1 MAALEPV
8 YSYRDPGIRLIHK
21 QSPNSREGA
30 GRAGP
35 NRAVRAKLSSA
46 TGCYRFCQNRQ
57 ENQTAEVWGCPP
69 LAVFDP
75 PARGYRAAGRLRRC
89 CTGFELQFVLLP
101 LLFLNALHFQSTKWL
116 FFSLKSYQMENSWQ
130 LRRDKIK
137 FRGANKVAN

>member
-21 QSPNSREGA
+21 QSTNSREGA

-35 NRAVRAKLSSA
+35 NRAARAKLSSA

-69 LAVFDP
+69 LAVFGP
-75 PARGYRAAGRLRRC
+75 RVPRRGAAASLLRRIRAPIC
-89 CTGFELQFVLLP
+89 PPPFVVSQRSSFAEHEMVIFLP
-101 LLFLNALHFQSTKWL
+101 EILPNGK
-116 FFSLKSYQMENSWQ
+116 Q
-130 LRRDKIK
+130 LAAQKRQ
-137 FRGANKVAN
+137 N